1 MGLPRKHPELPRIL
15 GAVVLAGLLCA
26 PAAMAQRNPLAR
38 FAPPAAEL
46 VNGRWNGVDLER
58 RSNCAGEQNNG
69 TRGTYAQFDVSTD
82 GAGGFSI
89 AQSGITGLN
98 CSYSGRYETAGGQ
111 LAVAGAYSCTDGKQ
125 GDFRTTAIDA
135 SAISLDI
142 QMTIQLRGSER
153 CSIEALLSMARLQP
167 LPE

>member
-1 MGLPRKHPELPRIL
+1 MGLPRKHPELLRIL

-82 GAGGFSI
+82 GAGSFSI

-125 GDFRTTAIDA
+125 GDRAQQRRIRVD
-135 SAISLDI
+135 D
-142 QMTIQLRGSER
+142 QLADHVGVLRAAVLR
-153 CSIEALLSMARLQP
+153 ARAARRR
-167 LPE
+167 